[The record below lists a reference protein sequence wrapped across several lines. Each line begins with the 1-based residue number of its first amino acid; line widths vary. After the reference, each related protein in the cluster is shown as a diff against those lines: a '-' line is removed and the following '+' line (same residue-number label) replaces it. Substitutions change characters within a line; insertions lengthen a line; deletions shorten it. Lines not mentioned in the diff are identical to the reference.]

1 LLRDTKMHLKRDR
14 FYGLLGPN
22 QCGKTTLMRAIAN
35 EQLEGFPKRD
45 ELKSVFVEHEIEDVE
60 VGVQDDGFPIL
71 SVDKPGWWWVQHTCN
86 EVYKIE
92 NPVSEETVKDLM
104 KSIGFG
110 YPGGPDR
117 AANLD
122 NPVTSYSGGWKM
134 KMQLCAA
141 QLMNA
146 DVLMLDEPTG
156 HLDVDNIKWLEGWLD
171 SFPGS
176 IICTSHFSP
185 FLDKMCTHIID
196 FQDRKLKT
204 FKGTRGNCLTLF
216 VEKHPEKKAY
226 FELSN
231 EVMKFSFPLPG
242 AMEGVKSR
250 SKVVLRM
257 DKVTFQYPTKNK
269 PTIMDVS
276 LTVSQVSRVAVI
288 GANGAGKSTAIKV
301 LVGESKPTEGSIWKA
316 SGLRMAYVAQ
326 HAFHHLEKHL
336 QKTPSEYIMW
346 RFAGN
351 DDKESIEFKSQEL
364 SVDEEQARAAKWC
377 IDGVSGA
384 VRRCVSAKEDAKKA
398 KADEAN
404 FVVPDAVCNR
414 RQKKKEKTYEYE
426 VKWQF
431 KGIENNTWVEKEIL
445 IKMGY
450 LKMVQR
456 EDEKQAA
463 QAGLMTKQLTQPS
476 IEKHLLDFGVDAE
489 SASHT
494 QLNQLSG
501 GMKVKVVLA
510 ASMWQNPHILILDE
524 PTNYLDREGLGA
536 LVLACKDY
544 KGGVLIISHNKEFCD
559 NVATESGLCKVAT
572 SASRESR
579 RMMLL
584 NRTLV
589 KKGKRRYMMVL
600 VIRSM

>member
-1 LLRDTKMHLKRDR
+1 MFVFEASSWKNSIAVVAPFSAVIDQVRQKLEVAAKPEDEIEDEDTEGVDLYKGSFSLAYGTLTLLRDTKMHLKRNK

-22 QCGKTTLMRAIAN
+22 QCGKTTLMRAIVN

-45 ELKSVFVEHEIEDVE
+45 ELKSVFVEHEIEDEE

-86 EVYKIE
+86 DLYQIE
-92 NPVSEETVKDLM
+92 NKVDEDTVKELM

-117 AANLD
+117 AANLE

-156 HLDVDNIKWLEGWLD
+156 HLDVDNIKWLEDWLE

-204 FKGTRGNCLTLF
+204 FKGDKGKCLTQF
-216 VEKHPEKKAY
+216 VEKYPEKKAY

-231 EVMKFSFPLPG
+231 ETMRFTFPEPG

-250 SKVVLRM
+250 SKVILRM
-257 DKVTFQYPTKNK
+257 SNVFFQYPTKDK

-288 GANGAGKSTAIKV
+288 GANGAGKSTSIKV
-301 LVGESKPTEGSIWKA
+301 LVGEQKPTDGTIWKA
-316 SGLRMAYVAQ
+316 AGLRMAYVAQ
-326 HAFHHLEKHL
+326 HAFHHLERHM
-336 QKTPSEYIMW
+336 QETPTEYIMW

-351 DDKESIEFKSQEL
+351 DDKESVEFKSAEL
-364 SVDEEQARAAKWC
+364 SVDEEQAR
-377 IDGVSGA
+377 S
-384 VRRCVSAKEDAKKA
+384 
-398 KADEAN
+398 
-404 FVVPDAVCNR
+404 
-414 RQKKKEKTYEYE
+414 
-426 VKWQF
+426 
-431 KGIENNTWVEKEIL
+431 
-445 IKMGY
+445 
-450 LKMVQR
+450 
-456 EDEKQAA
+456 
-463 QAGLMTKQLTQPS
+463 
-476 IEKHLLDFGVDAE
+476 
-489 SASHT
+489 
-494 QLNQLSG
+494 
-501 GMKVKVVLA
+501 
-510 ASMWQNPHILILDE
+510 
-524 PTNYLDREGLGA
+524 
-536 LVLACKDY
+536 
-544 KGGVLIISHNKEFCD
+544 
-559 NVATESGLCKVAT
+559 
-572 SASRESR
+572 
-579 RMMLL
+579 
-584 NRTLV
+584 
-589 KKGKRRYMMVL
+589 
-600 VIRSM
+600 